1 MEPNSQSRRFL
12 VTSKWGIRAI
22 SIAVVLGTWQVI
34 AGEIVR
40 NDLIVPTPTGVAAGF
55 VYLVSNN
62 ILQGPLADTLWT
74 FVIGFTI
81 AVCVGI
87 PVGAL
92 MARSR
97 VIENILDP
105 WVNALYTT
113 PYVALVPLFIIWL
126 HTDFITRIT
135 VVILAVVFVV
145 IVNSFHGFKN
155 ADKSLVETGRSF
167 GVSGASLYWKVVL
180 PSSFPYIATGL
191 RLGIGRGL
199 VGAIVAEEFFQLV
212 GLGYLIPY
220 YASFFQVGKVIAIVV
235 TIGLIG
241 LALTETLKYVERR
254 VSVWRTASTGG

>member
-1 MEPNSQSRRFL
+1 MESSNNPRRAVL
-12 VTSKWGIRAI
+12 SSKWGIRAI
-22 SIAVVLGTWQVI
+22 SVAVVLAVWQLV
-34 AGEIVR
+34 AGEIVK
-40 NDLIVPTPTGVAAGF
+40 NELIVPTPTGVAAGF

-62 ILQGPLADTLWT
+62 ILQPPLADTLWT
-74 FVIGFTI
+74 FAIGFTI
-81 AVCVGI
+81 SVGVGI

-126 HTDFITRIT
+126 HTDFNVRIT
-135 VVILAVVFVV
+135 VVVLAVIFVV

-155 ADKSLVETGRSF
+155 ADKSLVEAGRSF
-167 GVSGASLYWKVVL
+167 GVSGVSLYRKVVL
-180 PSSFPYIATGL
+180 PSSFPYIVTGL

-212 GLGYLIPY
+212 GLGYLIPF
-220 YASFFQVGKVIAIVV
+220 YASFFQVGKVIAIVM

-241 LALTETLKYVERR
+241 LTLTETLKYGERR